1 MFGGSI
7 ISRER
12 KYLTWFVGRN
22 IMKLIILI
30 MTNKIIPKKKT
41 QIEKILAKQREE
53 VVKRITEWR
62 EK

>member
-1 MFGGSI
+1 
-7 ISRER
+7 
-12 KYLTWFVGRN
+12 
-22 IMKLIILI
+22 MKLI

-62 EK
+62 ERNKKYFKNWDSVKVIRILRKSNGRP